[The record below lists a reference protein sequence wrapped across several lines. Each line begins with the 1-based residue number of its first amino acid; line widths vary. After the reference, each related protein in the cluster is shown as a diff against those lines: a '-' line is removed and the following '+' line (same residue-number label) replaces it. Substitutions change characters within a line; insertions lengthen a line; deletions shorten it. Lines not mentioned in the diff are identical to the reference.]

1 MPLLYS
7 ACFFGLCFFYWF
19 NKFTMLKF
27 NSRHS
32 SYTERLIT
40 ASYHLLAFPI
50 LLHLI
55 ITFNIFRLS
64 PMLRAIMYPLQDFE
78 NQVQISELDK
88 HLSAYPEEL
97 KTYVAFMAI
106 TITLY
111 FLYVLSY
118 STMAILMQEGY
129 CQMVP

>member
-1 MPLLYS
+1 
-7 ACFFGLCFFYWF
+7 
-19 NKFTMLKF
+19 
-27 NSRHS
+27 
-32 SYTERLIT
+32 
-40 ASYHLLAFPI
+40 
-50 LLHLI
+50 
-55 ITFNIFRLS
+55 
-64 PMLRAIMYPLQDFE
+64 MYPLQDFE

-97 KTYVAFMAI
+97 KTYVVFMAI